1 MSEVTIPFWNATL
14 YETSESEKDYS
25 YLQFIYYSFDII
37 EIITMLHHYS
47 INFIQARNVLASVL
61 L

>member
-25 YLQFIYYSFDII
+25 YFQFIYYSFDII
-37 EIITMLHHYS
+37 EIITMLLRYS
-47 INFIQARNVLASVL
+47 IGSFKHVTC
-61 L
+61 

>member
-14 YETSESEKDYS
+14 YETSESEKDYL

-37 EIITMLHHYS
+37 EITTMLLRYTIGSFKH
-47 INFIQARNVLASVL
+47 VTC
-61 L
+61 